1 MSILEK
7 LLDGNKRYIKRIN
20 ENKDTKE
27 RLLSL
32 TKGQSP
38 YCLIFTCSDSRV
50 VPEKIFDTNE
60 GELFVIRSA
69 GNVVNEGELASIE
82 YGIEH
87 LKIKLVVV
95 LGHTLCGAIHAA
107 KHKESGKYLRPILDN
122 IGELVSDDISEL
134 ELTKRNC
141 KKQIQFLK
149 EKFPDYDGEF
159 ISMIYDIETNKVE
172 II

>member
-7 LLDGNKRYIKRIN
+7 LLNGNERYIKRIG
-20 ENKDTKE
+20 ESKETKE
-27 RLLSL
+27 RLKSL

-38 YCLIFTCSDSRV
+38 YCLVFTCSDSRV
-50 VPEKIFDTNE
+50 VPEKIFDANE

-87 LKIKLVVV
+87 LHIKLVVV

-149 EKFPDYDGEF
+149 EKFPDCDGEF
-159 ISMIYDIETNKVE
+159 IPMIYDIETNKVE
-172 II
+172 LI